1 VTLRRTVSLTLLL
14 LLTSNAPLL
23 FGQGADLT
31 QRQKDII
38 EEQVSQGKAAF
49 EGLVT
54 NPYSSS
60 VDAGAGLNLVAAW
73 LADSSEDQ
81 GRRVVYQKLFDLMEA
96 QTDKQIGAASDTKG
110 STSLAMKGAAP
121 KILGFAV
128 ENGALTQS
136 VRGTVVTF
144 RGSPIGIVKTLEK
157 KGFLDMFQDFNR
169 ANQNER
175 GLSSAKL
182 QSFLS
187 GVSFA
192 VSFDTSRG
200 EDPGVLVAS
209 RQQVSSWSAR
219 AQIING
225 RDPKGKEYFNNWL
238 ALAQGEKANRYLDA
252 QGKMTTAFR
261 DWPELMAWLKNLTE
275 RVKVEVDRPLAQM
288 RIDAAE
294 AEERFRMILTAEMP
308 RLGTLP
314 SRPEAAEAALGDYAK
329 QLIPLL
335 EQRAKIRELAL
346 KGTIL
351 TADWTVSRDPSLPD
365 LSTITAIFE
374 TSIGA
379 KKLNDLTLNGTISFF
394 NSALRLPAGNQT
406 VRSYKLT
413 GQYDIPLGDVERVGS
428 FILGFAGRWEHI
440 PNDTLTPGPIV
451 SSLTT
456 PTLKGDIGVFQVKLT
471 MPVKGSGV
479 KIPISFTTS
488 NRTEL
493 IKEKDVRMNFGI
505 TLDVDSIIAKAFA
518 R

>member
-1 VTLRRTVSLTLLL
+1 VTLRRTALPALLL
-14 LLTSNAPLL
+14 LLTGTTSLL

-38 EEQVSQGKAAF
+38 EEQVQQGKAGA
-49 EGLVT
+49 EGGVQA
-54 NPYSSS
+54 PYGSAVAAS
-60 VDAGAGLNLVAAW
+60 AGLNLVAAW

-96 QTDKQIGAASDTKG
+96 QTDKQIGAASDTKA

-128 ENGALTQS
+128 ENGALTQN
-136 VRGTVVTF
+136 VQGTVVTF
-144 RGSPIGIVKTLEK
+144 RGSPIGVLKTLEK
-157 KGFLDMFQDFNR
+157 KGLLDMFQDFNR
-169 ANQNER
+169 GNKNER
-175 GLSSAKL
+175 VVSSAKL

-200 EDPGVLVAS
+200 DIPGTLVANH
-209 RQQVSSWSAR
+209 QQVSSWSAR

-225 RDPKGKEYFNNWL
+225 RDPKNKEYFNNWL
-238 ALAQGEKANRYLDA
+238 ALAQGEKANRYLEA
-252 QGKMTTAFR
+252 QKKMTTAFGG
-261 DWPELMAWLKNLTE
+261 WTELTSWLKNLSD
-275 RVKVEVDRPLAQM
+275 RVKAEVDDPLDQM
-288 RIDAAE
+288 RIDPQE
-294 AEERFRMILTAEMP
+294 AEERFRTILTAEMP

-314 SRPEAAEAALGDYAK
+314 KLPEAAATALTDYAK

-335 EQRAKIRELAL
+335 EQRAKVRELAL

-379 KKLNDLTLNGTISFF
+379 KKLNDLTVNGTISFF
-394 NSALRLPAGNQT
+394 NSSLKLPAGSQT
-406 VRSYKLT
+406 VHSYKLT
-413 GQYDIPLGDVERVGS
+413 GQYDIPLGDVARVGS
-428 FILGFAGRWEHI
+428 FVLGFAGRWEHI
-440 PNDTLTPGPIV
+440 PNDTLTPGPVV
-451 SSLTT
+451 SSLAT
-456 PTLKGDIGVFQVKLT
+456 PTLKGDIGVLQVKLT

-493 IKEKDVRMNFGI
+493 IKEKDVRMNFGL
-505 TLDVDSIIAKAFA
+505 TLDVDSIIAKAFT